1 MTASS
6 RAIFVFQLSS
16 SLLASAGGSR
26 GHAQA
31 ELNLQAVFSDR
42 GLCELS
48 LCRGKFFA
56 PLCHGLEQLR
66 QPQRAAARFELLKE
80 RLLTRLSGGR
90 AGLQWREF
98 DLRGQPAFHVRVWKA
113 LHALPFGTTATYG
126 QIALAAGSPR
136 AVRACGQA
144 CGANPILIFIPCH
157 RVVSASGLGGFGCG
171 AAWKRR
177 LLALEGVDWRKLPT
191 NWKLKIA
198 N

>member
-1 MTASS
+1 MEPAMTTSG
-6 RAIFVFQLSS
+6 RATFVFQLSS
-16 SLLASAGGSR
+16 SMLASPVR
-26 GHAQA
+26 GRRNFQP

-48 LCRGKFFA
+48 LCRGRFLA
-56 PLCHGLEQLR
+56 PLCHGLDQLR

-90 AGLQWREF
+90 AGFQWREF
-98 DLRGQPAFHVRVWKA
+98 DLRAKPDFHVRVWRA
-113 LHALPFGTTATYG
+113 MHALPFGTTATYR
-126 QIALAAGSPR
+126 QIAQAAGSPR

-171 AAWKRR
+171 VEWKKRF
-177 LLALEGVDWRKLPT
+177 LALEGVDWRKLQT
-191 NWKLKIA
+191 N
-198 N
+198 